1 MSQGTAKAP
10 DPEAVT
16 PITISDDMERD
27 LSSLGIEELRAVTE
41 RLRDE
46 IRRRTIA
53 LASAMHE
60 LRTPLAVLDGYLE
73 LLHGGKA
80 GELNEKQREII
91 EDMRANEKRLKSF
104 ISDFLTFTAIET
116 KSLQL
121 NLQVND
127 LNASMYEVC
136 GMWMPRMQKKR
147 IALHYSPEDDLQ
159 PFAFDNLKIQHVLSN
174 LIHNAFKFTP
184 EGGSVW
190 VAVER
195 VAWERRLRSK
205 PTKVEKRRELSKLPK
220 AARVTV
226 SDTGPGIEPEFHI
239 EIFNDFRKLSSPANA
254 HDSMGLGLSI
264 ARRLVAAH
272 DGKIWVESNPGSGSR
287 FIFLLPIREL
297 QTPTSTLGQ

>member
-1 MSQGTAKAP
+1 MNQGTAKAA
-10 DPEAVT
+10 DTTGVT
-16 PITISDDMERD
+16 PISVSEDMERD
-27 LSSLGIEELRAVTE
+27 LEKLGPEELRAVCE

-46 IRRRTIA
+46 IRRRTVA

-73 LLHGGKA
+73 ILHAGKA
-80 GELNEKQREII
+80 GDLNDKQREIVD
-91 EDMRANEKRLKSF
+91 DMRSNERRLKSF

-116 KSLQL
+116 KNLQL
-121 NLQVND
+121 NLQMND
-127 LNASMYEVC
+127 LNVALYEVC
-136 GMWMPRMQKKR
+136 SMWMPRMQKKR
-147 IALHYSPEDDLQ
+147 IALHFSPEDKLG
-159 PFAFDNLKIQHVLSN
+159 PFLFDNLKMQHVFSN

-190 VAVER
+190 VAVEKVR
-195 VAWERRLRSK
+195 WERRLRSN
-205 PTKVEKRRELSKLPK
+205 PTKVEKRRQGANLPK

-254 HDSMGLGLSI
+254 EDSMGLGLSI

-287 FIFLLPIREL
+287 FIFMLPIREAAPDA
-297 QTPTSTLGQ
+297 QPAG

>member
-1 MSQGTAKAP
+1 MAQGTAKAP
-10 DPEAVT
+10 DASGIR
-16 PITISDDMERD
+16 PITISDDMERNLEN
-27 LSSLGIEELRAVTE
+27 LSADELRAVTE

-46 IRRRTIA
+46 IRRRTVA

-73 LLHGGKA
+73 LLHSERPGP
-80 GELNEKQREII
+80 LSEKQRAII
-91 EDMRANEKRLKSF
+91 DDMMANEKRLKSF

-116 KSLQL
+116 K
-121 NLQVND
+121 
-127 LNASMYEVC
+127 
-136 GMWMPRMQKKR
+136 KR
-147 IALHYSPEDDLQ
+147 IAMHYSPEEGLE

-190 VAVER
+190 VAVEK
-195 VAWERRLRSK
+195 VAWERRLRSN

-239 EIFNDFRKLSSPANA
+239 EIFNDFRKLSSPNNA

-272 DGKIWVESNPGSGSR
+272 EGKIWVESNPGSGSR
-287 FIFLLPIREL
+287 FIFLLPIKEI
-297 QTPTSTLGQ
+297 PTEPHSLR

>member
-1 MSQGTAKAP
+1 MAQGTAKAP
-10 DPEAVT
+10 DT
-16 PITISDDMERD
+16 SGIRPITISDDMERNLEN
-27 LSSLGIEELRAVTE
+27 LSADELRAVTE

-46 IRRRTIA
+46 IRRRTVA

-73 LLHGGKA
+73 ILRSERPGALTD
-80 GELNEKQREII
+80 KQKVII
-91 EDMRANEKRLKSF
+91 EDMMANEKRLKSF
-104 ISDFLTFTAIET
+104 IADFLTFTAIET
-116 KSLQL
+116 KNLQL
-121 NLQVND
+121 NLQMND

-136 GMWMPRMQKKR
+136 SMWMPRMQKKR
-147 IALHYSPEDDLQ
+147 IALHYSPEEDLE

-190 VAVER
+190 VAVEK
-195 VAWERRLRSK
+195 VAWERRLRTN

-239 EIFNDFRKLSSPANA
+239 EIFNDFRKLSSPNNA
-254 HDSMGLGLSI
+254 DDSMGLGLSI

-272 DGKIWVESNPGSGSR
+272 EGKIWVESNPGSGSR
-287 FIFLLPIREL
+287 FIFLLPIKEAAPQSASL
-297 QTPTSTLGQ
+297 V

>member
-1 MSQGTAKAP
+1 MNQGTAKAP

-46 IRRRTIA
+46 IRRRTVA

-91 EDMRANEKRLKSF
+91 DDMRANEKRLKSF

-121 NLQVND
+121 NLQMND

-147 IALHYSPEDDLQ
+147 IALHYSPEDDLRA
-159 PFAFDNLKIQHVLSN
+159 FAFDNLKIQHVLSN

-190 VAVER
+190 VAVEK

-254 HDSMGLGLSI
+254 DDSMGLGLSI
-264 ARRLVAAH
+264 ARRLVSAH

-297 QTPTSTLGQ
+297 QTQTSTLGQ

>member
-1 MSQGTAKAP
+1 MR
-10 DPEAVT
+10 
-16 PITISDDMERD
+16 PITISDDMERNLEN
-27 LSSLGIEELRAVTE
+27 LSADELRAVTE

-46 IRRRTIA
+46 IRRRTVA

-73 LLHGGKA
+73 LLHSERPGP
-80 GELNEKQREII
+80 LSEKQRAII
-91 EDMRANEKRLKSF
+91 DDMMANEKRLKSF

-116 KSLQL
+116 KNLQL
-121 NLQVND
+121 NLQRND
-127 LNASMYEVC
+127 LNASVYEVC
-136 GMWMPRMQKKR
+136 SMWMPRMQKKR
-147 IALHYSPEDDLQ
+147 IAMHYSPEEGLE

-190 VAVER
+190 VAVEK
-195 VAWERRLRSK
+195 VAWERRLRSN

-239 EIFNDFRKLSSPANA
+239 EIFNDFRKLSSPNNA

-272 DGKIWVESNPGSGSR
+272 EGKIWVESNPGSGSR
-287 FIFLLPIREL
+287 FIFLLPIKEI
-297 QTPTSTLGQ
+297 PTEPHSLR

>member
-1 MSQGTAKAP
+1 MAYGTAKAP
-10 DPEAVT
+10 DEAIR
-16 PITISDDMERD
+16 PITINDDMERTLEN
-27 LSSLGIEELRAVTE
+27 LSADELRAVAE

-46 IRRRTIA
+46 IRRRTVA

-60 LRTPLAVLDGYLE
+60 LRTPLAVLDGYLQI
-73 LLHGGKA
+73 LHSEKPGP
-80 GELNEKQREII
+80 LTEKQKVII
-91 EDMRANEKRLKSF
+91 DDMVANEKRLKSF

-116 KSLQL
+116 KNLQL

-136 GMWMPRMQKKR
+136 SMWMPRMQKKR
-147 IALHYSPEDDLQ
+147 IALHYSPEENLE
-159 PFAFDNLKIQHVLSN
+159 PFAFDNLKVQHVLSN

-190 VAVER
+190 VAVEK
-195 VAWERRLRSK
+195 VSWERRLRSN

-239 EIFNDFRKLSSPANA
+239 EIFNDFRKLSSPNNA
-254 HDSMGLGLSI
+254 DDSMGLGLSI
-264 ARRLVAAH
+264 ARRLVTAH
-272 DGKIWVESNPGSGSR
+272 EGKIWVESNPGSGSR
-287 FIFLLPIREL
+287 FIFLLPIKEAENQKAPSL
-297 QTPTSTLGQ
+297 

>member
-1 MSQGTAKAP
+1 MAHGPAKAP
-10 DPEAVT
+10 DT
-16 PITISDDMERD
+16 SGIRPITISDDMERNLEH
-27 LSSLGIEELRAVTE
+27 LSADELRAVAE

-46 IRRRTIA
+46 IRRRTVA

-73 LLHGGKA
+73 ILHSEKPGP
-80 GELNEKQREII
+80 LTDKQRAIVD
-91 EDMRANEKRLKSF
+91 DMMANEKRLKGF

-116 KSLQL
+116 KNLQL
-121 NLQVND
+121 NLQVSD
-127 LNASMYEVC
+127 LNTSVYEVC
-136 GMWMPRMQKKR
+136 SMWMPRMQKKR
-147 IALHYSPEDDLQ
+147 IVLHYAPEENLE

-190 VAVER
+190 VAVEK
-195 VAWERRLRSK
+195 VAWERRLRSA
-205 PTKVEKRRELSKLPK
+205 PTEVEKRRERSKLPK

-239 EIFNDFRKLSSPANA
+239 EIFNDFRKLSSPNNA

-264 ARRLVAAH
+264 ARRLISAH
-272 DGKIWVESNPGSGSR
+272 EGKIWVESNPGSGSR
-287 FIFLLPIREL
+287 FIFLLPIQE
-297 QTPTSTLGQ
+297 T